1 MTLPLLYISTRVEE
15 IGISIIH
22 VKAEQ
27 EIMEIQSKTLALK
40 TSVLNRRMFDVDIDS
55 LPKAKRRQVMD
66 SVFASKKLVSITP
79 DSAGKELDRLAKL
92 RDATL
97 ILLVRLSE
105 KGEVIQAQL
114 KTIRFYIWYASFY
127 LLVGAFMSVIGFGMW
142 YKKEYPYGIKF
153 TLRSPKVIDSEPSPP
168 TSESAPEA
176 PAEH

>member
-27 EIMEIQSKTLALK
+27 EILEIQSKTLALK
-40 TSVLNRRMFDVDIDS
+40 TSVLNRQMFDVDIDS

-79 DSAGKELDRLAKL
+79 DSASKELDRLEKL
-92 RDATL
+92 RDANL
-97 ILLVRLSE
+97 ILIVRLSE

-114 KTIRFYIWYASFY
+114 KSIRFYLWYACFY
-127 LLVGAFMSVIGFGMW
+127 LVVGAVMSVLGFGMW
-142 YKKEYPYGIKF
+142 YKKEYPNGIKF
-153 TLRSPKVIDSEPSPP
+153 TLRSPKVIEHEPS
-168 TSESAPEA
+168 TSAPEA
-176 PAEH
+176 APEPPGEH